1 MFSLL
6 LSSSY
11 MKSRSFSASHAA
23 LLVSR
28 LGGARSWKETGQQ
41 TQGISHTIRCHAQ
54 CINQEESWPR
64 PLHGKWLGIGQQV
77 VDNCIVQHLFCIFL
91 VFYLYCYYYFPCPI
105 KLSLSQPTNFTF
117 FPPVLCATPLWGRVS
132 EQLCGI

>member
-1 MFSLL
+1 
-6 LSSSY
+6 

-54 CINQEESWPR
+54 CINQAKAAAWEMVGHWSASGGQ
-64 PLHGKWLGIGQQV
+64 LHCATFV
-77 VDNCIVQHLFCIFL
+77 
-91 VFYLYCYYYFPCPI
+91 LYI
-105 KLSLSQPTNFTF
+105 LSILSLLLLLFS
-117 FPPVLCATPLWGRVS
+117 LS
-132 EQLCGI
+132 Y